1 MPRKL
6 TDPIFRKLNINSSVP
21 KYLDTALN
29 VYARQRNRSKSALV
43 SKLLHDGMIELLS
56 NSGQVD
62 RAMRLIQ
69 HREEMDVAEYLAKK
83 GKK

>member
-6 TDPIFRKLNINSSVP
+6 TDPVFRKLNMNASIP

-29 VYARQRNRSKSALV
+29 VYARQRNRSKSELV
-43 SKLLHDGMIELLS
+43 AKLLHDSMIELLS

-62 RAMRLIQ
+62 RAMKLMRYK
-69 HREEMDVAEYLAKK
+69 EEMDVAEYLAKK